1 MQQSYNIRFSDL
13 LNHLNSDAAKRY
25 PVTVI
30 INGEFYNLTDDRPN
44 KPSTPAEH
52 AENLPF

>member
-1 MQQSYNIRFSDL
+1 MQDTYNISFSDL
-13 LNHLNSDAAKRY
+13 MNHLNSDAAKRY

>member
-1 MQQSYNIRFSDL
+1 MQDTYTIKFSDL
-13 LNHLNSDAAKRY
+13 MNHLNSDYVKRY

-30 INGEFYNLTDDRPN
+30 INGEYYSLTDDRPN

-52 AENLPF
+52 ADNLPF